1 MNDAKQ
7 HHDYYKTLQVH
18 PDAAQEIID
27 AAYRALSKKYHPDIS
42 KHPRA
47 NEHMMEINLAY
58 GVLSEPLKRK
68 QYNLELIRSARS
80 SGGFPAR
87 PGAATAP
94 SPATEA
100 SASPSSAPVYRP
112 AHAPKPTP
120 PPVDRKIREQEEA
133 NRVLE
138 NFFRLTAEE
147 AWEQAYQLL
156 TEMDRNN
163 VPLTDFAEW
172 KDAVN
177 KIYRLGS
184 YQITFF
190 KRFEHCEYAGKV
202 YPMILQFSVV
212 VREMNQITSQVS
224 EETTQKYMAYDGNCW
239 KVCLGYRDLKPNIL
253 KFRYMAQSLPRL
265 NREELMM
272 KAIDKIDL
280 LTGLFNDRGFREQA
294 EREILRSQRYGNP
307 LSLGLIRLEAAG
319 LECEEGI
326 PQETRRDGALSYVA
340 DVLNK
345 NIRRT
350 DLLARWS
357 EDTLVLLFTET
368 KLTASKRALQKL
380 LAQCEQD
387 QEECS
392 LSWTLSWSCAN
403 IQKDEVDKTVEA
415 AQSRLQLWQ
424 DTQPGLLT
432 EDGEG
437 EGDKP
442 KKKLGKYG
450 VRDILSFNHKGKNHF

>member
-1 MNDAKQ
+1 MNDPKYQ
-7 HHDYYKTLQVH
+7 HDYYKTLQVH

-68 QYNLELIRSARS
+68 QYNLELIRAARS
-80 SGGFPAR
+80 SGGFPAK
-87 PGAATAP
+87 AASAAPPATTTAP
-94 SPATEA
+94 APA
-100 SASPSSAPVYRP
+100 PP
-112 AHAPKPTP
+112 APKPAP

-147 AWEQAYQLL
+147 AWEQAYMLL

-163 VPLTDFAEW
+163 VPLTDFTEW

-184 YQITFF
+184 YHITFF
-190 KRFEHCEYAGKV
+190 KRFEHCEYGGKV
-202 YPMILQFSVV
+202 YPLILQFSVV

-224 EETTQKYMAYDGNCW
+224 EETTQKYMAYDGTGW

-307 LSLGLIRLEAAG
+307 LSLGLIRVEGAG

-368 KLTASKRALQKL
+368 KLAASKKALQKL
-380 LAQCEQD
+380 LDQCEQD

-403 IQKDEVDKTVEA
+403 IHKDEVDKTVEA
-415 AQSRLQLWQ
+415 AQARLQPWQ

-432 EDGEG
+432 DEGEG
-437 EGDKP
+437 EGDKA

>member
-1 MNDAKQ
+1 MNEPKYQ
-7 HHDYYKTLQVH
+7 HDYYKTLQVH

-68 QYNLELIRSARS
+68 QYNLELIRAARGN
-80 SGGFPAR
+80 GGFPAK
-87 PGAATAP
+87 AASAAPPATTTAP
-94 SPATEA
+94 APA
-100 SASPSSAPVYRP
+100 PP
-112 AHAPKPTP
+112 APKPAP

-147 AWEQAYQLL
+147 AWEQAYLLL

-172 KDAVN
+172 KEAVN

-184 YQITFF
+184 YHITFF
-190 KRFEHCEYAGKV
+190 KRFEHCEYGGKV
-202 YPMILQFSVV
+202 YPLILQFSVV

-224 EETTQKYMAYDGNCW
+224 EETTQKYMAYDGTGW

-307 LSLGLIRLEAAG
+307 LSLGLIRVEGAG

-368 KLTASKRALQKL
+368 KLAASKKALQKL
-380 LAQCEQD
+380 LEQCEQD

-403 IQKDEVDKTVEA
+403 IHKDEVDKTVEV
-415 AQSRLQLWQ
+415 AQTRLQPWQ

-432 EDGEG
+432 EEGEGEG

>member
-1 MNDAKQ
+1 MNDAK
-7 HHDYYKTLQVH
+7 HNHDYYKTLQVH

-68 QYNLELIRSARS
+68 QYNLDLLRAARS
-80 SGGFPAR
+80 NGGFPAR
-87 PGAATAP
+87 TGSAGP
-94 SPATEA
+94 SPA
-100 SASPSSAPVYRP
+100 SAGSPTRAAAPP
-112 AHAPKPTP
+112 AHAPKPAP
-120 PPVDRKIREQEEA
+120 PPVDRKVREQEEA
-133 NRVLE
+133 NRMLE
-138 NFFRLTAEE
+138 AFFRLTAEE

-172 KDAVN
+172 KEAVN

-202 YPMILQFSVV
+202 YPLILQFSVA

-224 EETTQKYMAYDGNCW
+224 EETTQKYMAYDGTGW

-280 LTGLFNDRGFREQA
+280 LTGLFNDKGFREQA

-307 LSLGLIRLEAAG
+307 LSLGLIRVEAVDSDS
-319 LECEEGI
+319 ESGI
-326 PQETRRDGALSYVA
+326 PLETRRDGALSYVA

-368 KLTASKRALQKL
+368 KLAASKKALQKL
-380 LAQCEQD
+380 LTQCEQD
-387 QEECS
+387 QEESS

-403 IQKDEVDKTVEA
+403 IQKDEVDRTVEA
-415 AQSRLQLWQ
+415 ALARLQPWQ
-424 DTQPGLLT
+424 DTQPGFLT
-432 EDGEG
+432 EEG
-437 EGDKP
+437 EGGKP

>member
-1 MNDAKQ
+1 MNDVKHQ
-7 HHDYYKTLQVH
+7 QDYYKTLQVH

-80 SGGFPAR
+80 NGGFPAR
-87 PGAATAP
+87 AASAA
-94 SPATEA
+94 SPATTT
-100 SASPSSAPVYRP
+100 APAP
-112 AHAPKPTP
+112 APPVPKPAP

-138 NFFRLTAEE
+138 SFFRLTAEE
-147 AWEQAYQLL
+147 AWEQAYLLL

-163 VPLTDFAEW
+163 VPLTDFTEW

-184 YQITFF
+184 YHITFF
-190 KRFEHCEYAGKV
+190 KRFEHCEYGGKV
-202 YPMILQFSVV
+202 YPLILQFSVV

-224 EETTQKYMAYDGNCW
+224 EETTQKYMAYDGTGW

-280 LTGLFNDRGFREQA
+280 LTGLFNDKGFREQA

-307 LSLGLIRLEAAG
+307 LSLGLIRVEGAG

-326 PQETRRDGALSYVA
+326 PKETRRDGALSYVV

-368 KLTASKRALQKL
+368 KLAASKKALQKL
-380 LAQCEQD
+380 LEQCEQD

-403 IQKDEVDKTVEA
+403 IHKDEVDRTVEA
-415 AQSRLQLWQ
+415 AQARLQPWQ

-432 EDGEG
+432 EEG

>member
-1 MNDAKQ
+1 MNDPKYQ
-7 HHDYYKTLQVH
+7 HDYYKTLQVH

-68 QYNLELIRSARS
+68 QYNLELVRAARS
-80 SGGFPAR
+80 NGGFPAK
-87 PGAATAP
+87 AASAP
-94 SPATEA
+94 PPATTG
-100 SASPSSAPVYRP
+100 APAP
-112 AHAPKPTP
+112 APATHGPKPAAP
-120 PPVDRKIREQEEA
+120 PIDRKTREQEEA
-133 NRVLE
+133 NLVLE
-138 NFFRLTAEE
+138 NFFRLTAAED
-147 AWEQAYQLL
+147 WEQAYLLL
-156 TEMDRNN
+156 TEIDRIN
-163 VPLTDFAEW
+163 VPLSDFSEW
-172 KDAVN
+172 KEAVN
-177 KIYRLGS
+177 RVYRLGS
-184 YQITFF
+184 YHITFF

-202 YPMILQFSVV
+202 YPLILQFSVV

-224 EETTQKYMAYDGNCW
+224 EETTQKYMAYDGTGW
-239 KVCLGYRDLKPNIL
+239 RVCLGYRDLKPNIL

-280 LTGLFNDRGFREQA
+280 LTGLFNDKGFREQA

-307 LSLGLIRLEAAG
+307 LSLGLIQVDAVDSDSEA
-319 LECEEGI
+319 GI
-326 PQETRRDGALSYVA
+326 PEETRRDGALSYVA
-340 DVLNK
+340 DMLNK

-357 EDTLVLLFTET
+357 ENTLVLLFTET
-368 KLTASKRALQKL
+368 KLAASKKALQKL
-380 LAQCEQD
+380 LTQCEED
-387 QEECS
+387 QEESS

-415 AQSRLQLWQ
+415 ALARLQPWQ
-424 DTQPGLLT
+424 DSQPGLLP
-432 EDGEG
+432 EEGEG
-437 EGDKP
+437 EEGKP

>member
-1 MNDAKQ
+1 MNDPKYQ
-7 HHDYYKTLQVH
+7 HDYYKTLQVH

-68 QYNLELIRSARS
+68 QYNLELIRAARGN
-80 SGGFPAR
+80 GGFPAK
-87 PGAATAP
+87 AASAAPPATTTAP
-94 SPATEA
+94 APA
-100 SASPSSAPVYRP
+100 PP
-112 AHAPKPTP
+112 APKPAP

-147 AWEQAYQLL
+147 AWEQAYLLL

-163 VPLTDFAEW
+163 VPLTDFTEW

-184 YQITFF
+184 YHITFF
-190 KRFEHCEYAGKV
+190 KRFEHCEYGGKV
-202 YPMILQFSVV
+202 YPLLLQFSVV

-224 EETTQKYMAYDGNCW
+224 EETTQKYMAYDGTGW

-307 LSLGLIRLEAAG
+307 LSLGLIRVEGAG

-357 EDTLVLLFTET
+357 EDTLEIG
-368 KLTASKRALQKL
+368 RAH
-380 LAQCEQD
+380 
-387 QEECS
+387 
-392 LSWTLSWSCAN
+392 
-403 IQKDEVDKTVEA
+403 V
-415 AQSRLQLWQ
+415 
-424 DTQPGLLT
+424 
-432 EDGEG
+432 
-437 EGDKP
+437 
-442 KKKLGKYG
+442 
-450 VRDILSFNHKGKNHF
+450 